1 MNKEHGSHIFDNE
14 SSRPLI
20 KVVASTESKIQ
31 GKKELSHSIEP
42 QSIEDL
48 KQHYPTGKK
57 VDGFFIV
64 ENDQERIVFDHL
76 GRETE
81 HTIFRANRSDHPNEF
96 DVQSRITATY
106 DDEGYL
112 GQVTRM
118 DFAKY
123 GFIKTYVYEINPDGS
138 RILDAINLQHVGRA
152 GLMEPGPAVGEVIIY
167 DFSDVD

>member
-1 MNKEHGSHIFDNE
+1 MNKEHGSHIFDSE
-14 SSRPLI
+14 SNRPLV

-31 GKKELSHSIEP
+31 GKKELSQPIQP
-42 QSIEDL
+42 QSIEEL
-48 KQHYPTGKK
+48 KEYYPTGKR

-64 ENDQERIVFDHL
+64 ENDQERIVFDQL

-81 HTIFRANRSDHPNEF
+81 HTTFKTKRSDHPNEF
-96 DVQSRITATY
+96 DVQSRVTATY

-112 GQVTRM
+112 EQVTRM

-123 GFIKTYVYEINPDGS
+123 GFIKTYVYEKNPDGS
-138 RILDAINLQHVGRA
+138 RILNAINLQHVGRA